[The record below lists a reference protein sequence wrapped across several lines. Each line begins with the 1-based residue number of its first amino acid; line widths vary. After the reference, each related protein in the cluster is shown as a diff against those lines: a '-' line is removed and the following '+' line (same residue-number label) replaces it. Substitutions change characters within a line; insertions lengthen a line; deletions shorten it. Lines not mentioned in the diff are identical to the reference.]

1 MGSFDI
7 SNLVMAFMAG
17 AAGAG
22 FGGFYFFVLCAGI
35 ALVGAVTGINT
46 SGFAFGPLLTP
57 ATNFIGSVFAA
68 AYANYKGYEGGG
80 FAGGS
85 TLMSLRKPGLI
96 ILGGIGGL
104 LGWVLNGLIAMIGMP
119 GLDTVACAVV
129 IIPLVWKCIL
139 QKTPTGVVPEEDKAV
154 GGRFSPIGGRG
165 WFGGMRRGIDKLL
178 WPAAYGAVM
187 VTGYVALM
195 QGGMTACANL
205 LGFGFG
211 GFVLLFPTVPAQHFI
226 GCVAITAF
234 TLSGIDPLTN
244 ANAYLFAAIYGIAFG
259 TLSAQFADFGADVF
273 YRYGYVHID
282 IPAQSIAYCT
292 IITGILSWAGVM
304 TMGGGL
310 VVPIVIEVLC
320 IIWSVAYDSKWK
332 KFAAAKGLTY

>member
-104 LGWVLNGLIAMIGMP
+104 LGWVLNSLIAMIGMP

-282 IPAQSIAYCT
+282 IPAFSIACGT
-292 IITGILSWAGVM
+292 IITDILSWAGVM

>member
-104 LGWVLNGLIAMIGMP
+104 LGWVLNSLIAMIGMP

-292 IITGILSWAGVM
+292 TQRSTVSWAGVM